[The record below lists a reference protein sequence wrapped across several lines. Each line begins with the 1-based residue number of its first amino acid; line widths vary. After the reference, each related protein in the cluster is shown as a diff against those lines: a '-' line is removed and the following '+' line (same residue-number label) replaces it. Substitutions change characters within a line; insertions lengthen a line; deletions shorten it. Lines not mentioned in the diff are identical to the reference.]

1 MSTPA
6 DERRLK
12 RAQDDAAAFTAEV
25 RAVINAQRQ
34 QIAVLEKQAQQLA
47 NEAASEQR
55 FASAL
60 VANDKAQTLTRL
72 QHEHSQLGMDLDME
86 GRRALDL
93 AGRLEAANAGKD
105 DLRVAVS
112 SLEHRRLAESKG
124 KKTNVR
130 FKMNRAL
137 SESDAMR
144 AQAKSIREE
153 VDHLRREKLVF
164 LSKLRDI
171 EVALDEERAQ
181 NDAYVHGIKDLS
193 SKRNSNLSSARQLSD
208 QDERRSRQRHQQ
220 RQQVDTQLESVE
232 KQARTVRN
240 KLKQKMMSNAIA
252 ASGGGQTLHKLRLQ
266 KAAWPP
272 SNDNHGLLNGVPA
285 PHTLREHVAVL
296 AYLIGVPE
304 DFEMICEKMAAEDRE
319 QGQRTRSLEDHRRE
333 LQRAEENNER
343 LRKELGEV
351 ESTGGPDTAE
361 HLSLREQLTEMQA
374 QGVAIRNAEER
385 HASVLE
391 HLSAVAHA
399 MLGSLD
405 PGAAR
410 ELQGVANAGGD
421 RSGREGLAQTIEA
434 ALTAAKRRMEV
445 A

>member
-112 SLEHRRLAESKG
+112 SLEHRR
-124 KKTNVR
+124 
-130 FKMNRAL
+130 
-137 SESDAMR
+137 
-144 AQAKSIREE
+144 
-153 VDHLRREKLVF
+153 HLRREKLVF